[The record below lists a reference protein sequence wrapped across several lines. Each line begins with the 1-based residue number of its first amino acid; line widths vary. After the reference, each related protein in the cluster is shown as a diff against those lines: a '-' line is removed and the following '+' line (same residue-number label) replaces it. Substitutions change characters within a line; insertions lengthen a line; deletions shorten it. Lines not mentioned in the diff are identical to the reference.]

1 MLKKSLFASAV
12 LMLSL
17 MLFSMEARAQSA
29 SPATDDL
36 PKYEVG
42 LHFTSLTY
50 NNSRTEPGLGVR
62 FTYNLNKSVALEAEG
77 DVLPHNAHAFFL
89 NGGRATAGF
98 FGVKVGKRHEKY
110 GLFAK
115 ARPGLI
121 SFTQGKFDYV
131 PNGSSSSFPFDLR
144 TERKTNFAMDVGGV
158 LELYPTKRIV
168 TRFDLGDTIIRYGAT
183 TFNTIVIP
191 GSGPPVI
198 TPFTVPSHHPHN
210 FQFTAGIGF
219 RF

>member
-1 MLKKSLFASAV
+1 MLKKFLFASAAFM
-12 LMLSL
+12 LALSL
-17 MLFSMEARAQSA
+17 FHTQARAQSA
-29 SPATDDL
+29 SPAPDDL

-42 LHFTSLTY
+42 FHFTSLTY
-50 NNSRTEPGLGVR
+50 NDERTEPGLGAR

-77 DVLPHNAHAFFL
+77 DVLPHNARAFFL
-89 NGGRATAGF
+89 NGGRAVEGF
-98 FGVKVGKRHEKY
+98 FGVKIGRRHEKY

-121 SFTQGKFDYV
+121 SFTQGRFDYV
-131 PNGSSSSFPFDLR
+131 PNGSGSAFPFDLR
-144 TERKTNFAMDVGGV
+144 TERTTNFAMDVGGV

-183 TFNTIVIP
+183 NFNTIVIP
-191 GSGPPVI
+191 GSGPPLIV
-198 TPFTVPSHHPHN
+198 PLTVPTHRTHN
-210 FQFTAGIGF
+210 LQFTAGIGF